1 MKDIWKATMKR
12 EKSIILPLLTA
23 LSLLLTA
30 CTDQKK
36 SLTEAEQS
44 AFGHYVERLDTIQLN
59 RSMQQLLDADKAQ
72 WKADKTVKEWYAQ
85 HQRPLWYTRMG
96 VTDDADSLL
105 ALLRLELPL
114 NGLDTMAFFLPQ
126 IAADLNIVHKL
137 AFDSLKQD
145 VNEVLPRLD
154 YLLTKAYV
162 RYTTGQHYGFTR
174 PDKYLN
180 HLDHKANS
188 KDPNEYAQLFDY
200 EIKAPDYDEA
210 LKKLTSAERMDWLK
224 NAKPQGLVY
233 EALRQQMA
241 SAEDNDMR
249 RKLAV
254 NIERCRWQIHH
265 PAPQERSIVVNLPA
279 QQLWACCTD
288 SVVNMRICC
297 GSTTHKTPLLCSE
310 IGYLQVNPEWI
321 IPLNIIKAE
330 VSRHA
335 GDSAFFARNDYSIVD
350 KESSDTLDVHEVSAE
365 DLESGRLRVVQ
376 KSGSGNSL
384 GRIVFRFPNNF
395 SIYLHDT
402 NNRRAFER
410 ECRTLSHGCI
420 RVQKPFD
427 LACFLLP
434 EADEWKLEQLR
445 ISMDIP
451 PISQRGKDY
460 LKEHQD
466 APRPYRLISYHGV
479 SPKMPLYIVYFTYYP
494 NPETGTLESWPDL
507 YGYDSVIVKEM
518 GNLLKP

>member
-1 MKDIWKATMKR
+1 MKR
-12 EKSIILPLLTA
+12 YKSRLIPLLTV
-23 LSLLLTA
+23 LCLLFTA
-30 CTDQKK
+30 CTEQKR

-44 AFGHYVERLDTIQLN
+44 AFGHYLERLDTTLLN
-59 RSMQQLLDADKAQ
+59 HNLQQLLLDDDHTS
-72 WKADKTVKEWYAQ
+72 WKADKAVKEWYAQ
-85 HQRPLWYTRMG
+85 QQQPVWYTHMG
-96 VTDDADSLL
+96 VAADADTLL
-105 ALLRLELPL
+105 ALLRRELPL
-114 NGLDTMAFFLPQ
+114 NGLDTTVFFLPQ
-126 IAADLNIVHKL
+126 LAADLDVVHQL
-137 AFDSLKQD
+137 TFDSLKQNI
-145 VNEVLPRLD
+145 NEVLPRLD
-154 YLLTKAYV
+154 YLLSKAFV
-162 RYTTGQHYGFTR
+162 RYITGQHYGFTR

-200 EIKAPDYDEA
+200 EIKAPDYDES
-210 LKKLTSAERMDWLK
+210 LKMLTSTERTNELR
-224 NAKPQGLVY
+224 NAHPQEHVY
-233 EALRQQMA
+233 EALYKQIGA
-241 SAEDNDMR
+241 TNDADMR

-254 NIERCRWQIHH
+254 NMERCRWQIHH
-265 PAPQERSIVVNLPA
+265 PSKQERHILVNLAA

-297 GSTTHKTPLLCSE
+297 GATTHKTPLPCSE

-350 KESSDTLDVHEVSAE
+350 KESLDTLNVGEVTAD
-365 DLESGRLRVVQ
+365 DLDSGRLRVVQ
-376 KSGSGNSL
+376 KSGAGNSL
-384 GRIVFRFPNNF
+384 GRIAFRFPNNF

-410 ECRTLSHGCI
+410 ERRTLSHGCV
-420 RVQKPFD
+420 RVQKPFE

-434 EADEWKLEQLR
+434 DADEWKLEQLR

-460 LKEHQD
+460 LKKHED
-466 APRPYRLISYHGV
+466 DPRPYRLISYHGV
-479 SPKMPLYIVYFTYYP
+479 SPKMPLYIVYFTTYP
-494 NPETGTLESWPDL
+494 NPESGEVESWPDL
-507 YGYDSVIVKEM
+507 YDYDSVVAREM
-518 GNLLKP
+518 GNLLQP